1 MVRWN
6 DRDRVTRWCGEATK
20 IGLRDGAVKRQRQGY
35 EMVRWSDR
43 DRSVSLYRR
52 TAALAVTL
60 IRRDTRTYSN

>member
-6 DRDRVTRWCGEATK
+6 DRDRVTRWCGEAIETE
-20 IGLRDGAVKRQRQGY
+20 LRDGAVERQRQGY

-60 IRRDTRTYSN
+60 IRRDARTYSN